1 MLMNFAMPALLL
13 CWSEHADAMLELYGF
28 FFPLVFLSILELITS
43 ANYMP
48 LLYVSTFKMY
58 ADIYFSTLLPQ
69 VDFN

>member
-1 MLMNFAMPALLL
+1 MV
-13 CWSEHADAMLELYGF
+13 F
-28 FFPLVFLSILELITS
+28 FFSFVFLSILELITS

-69 VDFN
+69 VDFNLPFFLLL